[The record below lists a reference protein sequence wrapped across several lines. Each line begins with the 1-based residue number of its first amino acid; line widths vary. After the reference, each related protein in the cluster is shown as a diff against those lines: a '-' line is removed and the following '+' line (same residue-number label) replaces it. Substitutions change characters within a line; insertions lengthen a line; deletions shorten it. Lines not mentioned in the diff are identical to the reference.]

1 MLKKSAVLLIVGA
14 AFMFP
19 VLAHVSL
26 TNPEGGEVYYSGN
39 TVIVSWV
46 EVQAHTTLN
55 WDLLFST
62 DGGLNWDIVKDNIPV
77 EERSYQWIV
86 PGIHTAKGRIKIV
99 QDNVNVDYE
108 GISPNFSIYT
118 TTGIRNPINLVQMNI
133 YPNPLTDFASI
144 EFENP
149 LQMNHTL
156 TMYDTQGKM
165 VRSIHNISSDK
176 VRIERLNLTAG
187 LYFIRLRD
195 EREIRAMG
203 KLLVE

>member
-1 MLKKSAVLLIVGA
+1 
-14 AFMFP
+14 
-19 VLAHVSL
+19 
-26 TNPEGGEVYYSGN
+26 
-39 TVIVSWV
+39 
-46 EVQAHTTLN
+46 
-55 WDLLFST
+55 
-62 DGGLNWDIVKDNIPV
+62 
-77 EERSYQWIV
+77 
-86 PGIHTAKGRIKIV
+86 
-99 QDNVNVDYE
+99 
-108 GISPNFSIYT
+108 
-118 TTGIRNPINLVQMNI
+118 MNI

-156 TMYDTQGKM
+156 TMYDIQGKM